1 MPTPICQVSPFEPC
15 NPSSKG
21 LEAVV
26 LKVSRHMSGQ
36 NPADG
41 DQWRSVSAYCYGNRV
56 VARLRIH
63 MRDNLRQHECTARVE
78 LRNGLAEL

>member
-1 MPTPICQVSPFEPC
+1 MMPTPVCQVPPFEPC

-21 LEAVV
+21 LEVVV

-36 NPADG
+36 NPANG
-41 DQWRSVSAYCYGNRV
+41 DQWRSVSAYYYCNRG

-63 MRDNLRQHECTARVE
+63 MRDDLR
-78 LRNGLAEL
+78 